1 MGDIVMPIK
10 LCVSLFCTLLFLTD
24 GCGSKSG
31 AGQQSAASAG
41 KPQAATPHAAATPAD
56 AGVADQSQRAG
67 AVDAPAPKPEFDACM
82 LIERSEIAA
91 VQGDKV
97 TGIKSSRRS
106 NGPFAVSQCFY
117 TAAKFVNSVSLE
129 VNQRKPEDSNQN
141 AVLEFWTQQFR
152 EAKDRRKSVKPRLV
166 PGVGDEA
173 YWVGSS
179 KMGALYALK
188 KDRYLR
194 VSLGGGDTEEVKLQ
208 KSKKLAEYAL
218 KRL

>member
-1 MGDIVMPIK
+1 MWAK
-10 LCVSLFCTLLFLTD
+10 LCAIFLCSLLLPAD
-24 GCGSKSG
+24 GRGSKSVG
-31 AGQQSAASAG
+31 DRRSAETAG
-41 KPQAATPHAAATPAD
+41 KAEQTPRITASDAAAGT
-56 AGVADQSQRAG
+56 
-67 AVDAPAPKPEFDACM
+67 VDAELTKKSQSGTTGVVTDGKASFDACA
-82 LIERSEIAA
+82 LIKASEVGA
-91 VQGDKV
+91 VQNDKI
-97 TGIKSSRRS
+97 TGTKSSSRF
-106 NGPFAVSQCFY
+106 NGTFTVSQCFY